1 MAAYEV
7 SQPRPDV
14 VRVAFLDG
22 WDADQE
28 SGGMFREVLALL
40 DDQEQEITLL
50 IVAGEYRPVYEQQ
63 ALQPAR
69 GILYHDNIGKI
80 VIVAKDAELAV
91 AHMGASRGERGMP
104 AIPMY
109 AFDTEG
115 EALSQL

>member
-14 VRVAFLDG
+14 VRVALLDG
-22 WDADQE
+22 WDADKDSE
-28 SGGMFREVLALL
+28 GMFREALALL
-40 DDQEQEITLL
+40 DDQEQEVTLL

-69 GILYHDNIGKI
+69 GILYHDNISKI
-80 VIVAKDAELAV
+80 VIVANDAELAV
-91 AHMGASRGERGMP
+91 AHMGAKRGERGMSP
-104 AIPMY
+104 IPMF
-109 AFDTEG
+109 AFTSEG